1 MPSPKQNP
9 PVIQALIQAHE
20 LSWTPEDWS
29 VRLDVLEKR
38 YRQTGQENDFRLG
51 LSHILSTT
59 SFKRPEFADEI
70 RRRI

>member
-20 LSWTPEDWS
+20 LSWTAEDWS
-29 VRLDVLEKR
+29 VRLDVLDRK
-38 YRQTGQENDFRLG
+38 YRATGQENDFRLG
-51 LSHILSTT
+51 LSHFLSTAR
-59 SFKRPEFADEI
+59 FKRNEFADEI